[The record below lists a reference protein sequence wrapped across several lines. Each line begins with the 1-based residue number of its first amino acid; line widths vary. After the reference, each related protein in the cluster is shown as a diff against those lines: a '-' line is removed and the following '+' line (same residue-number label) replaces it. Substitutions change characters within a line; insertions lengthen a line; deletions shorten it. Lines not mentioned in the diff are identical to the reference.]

1 MIFRKFSRI
10 AERACEITI
19 AVVIVTLWFS
29 GGPEYGI
36 SLDGVPP
43 VVGRATLTNAI
54 GSRACSGSL
63 PDERP
68 SADTKV

>member
-10 AERACEITI
+10 TERAFKTTI
-19 AVVIVTLWFS
+19 AVVIVTLWFY

-43 VVGRATLTNAI
+43 VVG
-54 GSRACSGSL
+54 S
-63 PDERP
+63 P
-68 SADTKV
+68 SPEAG

>member
-29 GGPEYGI
+29 GGPEYRI
-36 SLDGVPP
+36 SL
-43 VVGRATLTNAI
+43 
-54 GSRACSGSL
+54 
-63 PDERP
+63 ERGH
-68 SADTKV
+68 A